1 MTEQFKPSTAKALFN
16 CGWVVGVYSA
26 TRVIGAVRLRVTTT
40 GQWFARISGDLAASG
55 TCTDSAAAAMDAH
68 EFAWAYRAQ
77 QQQKEA

>member
-1 MTEQFKPSTAKALFN
+1 MAEQFKPSTAKALFN
-16 CGWVVGVYSA
+16 CGWVVGASSA

-55 TCTDSAAAAMDAH
+55 TCADPAAAAMDAH

-77 QQQKEA
+77 NQGA